1 LSSYTRRLRTA
12 FADLPPEK
20 ILIPPDFRSKPSP
33 ILELT
38 ARTTCSSVPARHAG
52 INELLWS
59 LPDCMDNKQN
69 GGVDRLMWPI
79 RPVAQLIAIDVVQFG
94 ALHKL

>member
-1 LSSYTRRLRTA
+1 
-12 FADLPPEK
+12 
-20 ILIPPDFRSKPSP
+20 
-33 ILELT
+33 
-38 ARTTCSSVPARHAG
+38 
-52 INELLWS
+52 
-59 LPDCMDNKQN
+59 MDNKQN